1 MIKFWLKNILH
12 FHKNILKLIN
22 PNKIVKGIEKIEK
35 EIWGVFDFI
44 LIFICSGYRLMFKI
58 NEFNFWYMFK
68 ISRFMFKKSE
78 FSF

>member
-35 EIWGVFDFI
+35 EI
-44 LIFICSGYRLMFKI
+44 
-58 NEFNFWYMFK
+58 
-68 ISRFMFKKSE
+68 
-78 FSF
+78 